1 MRTSRTINAC
11 YYAGQLVLIVI
22 FAFPLLWVL
31 SLSLK
36 TGPETLQSPPALL
49 PRNPQ
54 WSNYQRVLAS
64 TPIDRYLLNSLI
76 LVAASVAGTLL
87 VSLPA
92 AYALSR
98 FVFRARRA
106 FSRVLL
112 GAQLISPLVVVVPL
126 YQLFVSLHLVN
137 NYVGLV
143 LVYIAIS
150 APFLTWFLK
159 SYLDTVPVVL
169 DEAAMVDGCS
179 RWRVFVS
186 VVTPAARPGIASAA
200 ILACVTVWS
209 QFAIPFI
216 LLDDQSLFPVSV
228 GVVNLKATAGEI
240 TTQYLA
246 AGCVL
251 AVVPVVVLFVVLQRH
266 IVGALTAGA
275 VKG

>member
-1 MRTSRTINAC
+1 MRRSRLVDAA
-11 YYAGQLVLIVI
+11 YYAGQALLIIV

-36 TGPETLQSPPALL
+36 TGAETVQGTPALL
-49 PRNPQ
+49 PHDPQ
-54 WSNYQRVLAS
+54 WSNYREVLAG
-64 TPIDRYLLNSLI
+64 TPIGRYLLNSLI
-76 LVAASVAGTLL
+76 LVAASVLGTLA
-87 VSLPA
+87 VGLPA

-98 FVFRARRA
+98 FVFRGRRA
-106 FSRVLL
+106 FSRGMLA
-112 GAQLISPLVVVVPL
+112 AQLISPLVIVVPL
-126 YQLFVSLHLVN
+126 YQLFVQLGLVN
-137 NYVGLV
+137 NYAGLI

-159 SYLDTVPVVL
+159 SYLDTVPSTL

-179 RWRVFVS
+179 RWRAFYS
-186 VVTPAARPGIASAA
+186 VVLPAAKPGIASAA
-200 ILACVTVWS
+200 IISCVTVWS
-209 QFAIPFI
+209 QFAIPYV
-216 LLDDQSLFPVSV
+216 LLDNQSLFPASV
-228 GVVNLKATAGEI
+228 GIVNLQATAGEI

-251 AVVPVVVLFVVLQRH
+251 AIAPVVVLFILLQRH